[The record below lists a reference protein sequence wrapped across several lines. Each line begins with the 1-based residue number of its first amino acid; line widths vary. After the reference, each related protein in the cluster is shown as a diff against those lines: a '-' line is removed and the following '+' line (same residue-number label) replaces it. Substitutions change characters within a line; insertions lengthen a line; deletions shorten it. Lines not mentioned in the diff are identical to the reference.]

1 MKPDNI
7 FKDIP
12 DQLPEELIQV
22 IAARDPVH
30 IERIVSKGHCSA
42 KGFWYDQNWDEWVL
56 LMRGG
61 AGIEMQNPSAIIKLK
76 PGDYLLIPAGV
87 KHRVAWTAHNET
99 TIWLA
104 VHINRPEDK
113 K

>member
-7 FKDIP
+7 FKNIP

-22 IAARDPVH
+22 IAAREPVR
-30 IERIVSKGHCSA
+30 IERILSKGHRSA
-42 KGFWYDQNWDEWVL
+42 QGFWYDQNWDEWVL
-56 LMRGG
+56 LMRGA
-61 AGIEMQNPSAIIKLK
+61 AGIEMQDQSAVIKLE

-87 KHRVAWTAHNET
+87 KHRVAWTAHDET

-104 VHINRPEDK
+104 VHINRPDEK